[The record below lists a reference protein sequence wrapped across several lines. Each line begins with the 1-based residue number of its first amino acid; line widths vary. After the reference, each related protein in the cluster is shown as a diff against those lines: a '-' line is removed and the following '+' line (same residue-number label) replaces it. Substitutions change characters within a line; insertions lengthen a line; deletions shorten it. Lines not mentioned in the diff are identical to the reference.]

1 MLYTEGLII
10 DGVFSERHFWCFFFI
25 VLLLTHVLYNYVPV
39 TQNKC
44 LQNPCENGGTCIDS
58 LSVVGYECR
67 CPNGYKGVNC
77 AGKGKRRCFLESGQ
91 RPLTR
96 LLVERFSHFRA
107 QPSNVQKSTL
117 FVASKL
123 LLLPPHIMYW
133 ILKICSPYRP
143 TSS

>member
-1 MLYTEGLII
+1 ML
-10 DGVFSERHFWCFFFI
+10 FFI

-58 LSVVGYECR
+58 LSGVGYECR

-123 LLLPPHIMYW
+123 LLAIA
-133 ILKICSPYRP
+133 
-143 TSS
+143 SSAHHVLDS

>member
-1 MLYTEGLII
+1 MESFRSVTF
-10 DGVFSERHFWCFFFI
+10 DAFFFI

-58 LSVVGYECR
+58 LSGVGYECR

-96 LLVERFSHFRA
+96 LLVERFSHFRT
-107 QPSNVQKSTL
+107 QPSNVQKITL

-123 LLLPPHIMYW
+123 LLA
-133 ILKICSPYRP
+133 
-143 TSS
+143 TASSAHHVLDS